1 MRLENLKNEIP
12 ETPDFIHEMIQN
24 EVKRQLQDTKVVP
37 LKTRKKWNLSRTAAV
52 AAVCVLAASTAVYAG
67 EKLYHLYLEKQGDYS
82 VAVGIKADEN
92 ADEMTLPKE
101 VHDLDIFARYIP
113 DGMEWIDEYHLEY
126 PEHESTGGFSFA
138 FALLDQDT
146 FGQITT
152 DENVV
157 ESEER
162 TFGSYEGV
170 YLKYNS
176 LANDGSFTQRIYLFC
191 PELYHM
197 VTIYIGDDISKEDA
211 MKVAENLVLT
221 ENDTILQTAEMDKA
235 SRMDLAEEPIDE
247 APETSIAQDSLL
259 LHSIGETFDMSATGE
274 TIAGEYLTADIS
286 ACVDSIQVADDLQL
300 LDADQIPEEWQTAV
314 DEDGKLVKN
323 TLSYVKSGDGVNTL
337 DEVVD
342 TQEVSQKLV
351 YATVTYTNPSDEEID
366 HMLYIGS
373 LMLLDQENDS
383 YTVIDPN
390 ERSGDGYDR
399 IIWDGAART
408 AEMKYSDVTDFSQ
421 GNGGNY
427 IPFLKP
433 GESIQ
438 VHMAWIVNEPDLANM
453 YLNLNGDGAAYDFSD
468 AIKTTGLTDIRQ

>member
-1 MRLENLKNEIP
+1 M
-12 ETPDFIHEMIQN
+12 
-24 EVKRQLQDTKVVP
+24 
-37 LKTRKKWNLSRTAAV
+37 
-52 AAVCVLAASTAVYAG
+52 
-67 EKLYHLYLEKQGDYS
+67 
-82 VAVGIKADEN
+82 
-92 ADEMTLPKE
+92 
-101 VHDLDIFARYIP
+101 
-113 DGMEWIDEYHLEY
+113 
-126 PEHESTGGFSFA
+126 
-138 FALLDQDT
+138 
-146 FGQITT
+146 
-152 DENVV
+152 
-157 ESEER
+157 
-162 TFGSYEGV
+162 
-170 YLKYNS
+170 
-176 LANDGSFTQRIYLFC
+176 
-191 PELYHM
+191 
-197 VTIYIGDDISKEDA
+197 
-211 MKVAENLVLT
+211 LT

-235 SRMDLAEEPIDE
+235 SQMNLAEEPTDE
-247 APETSIAQDSLL
+247 VEETSIAQDSLL
-259 LHSIGETFDMSATGE
+259 LHSVGETFDMSATGE
-274 TIAGEYLTADIS
+274 TTTGEYLTTNIS

-342 TQEVSQKLV
+342 IQEVSQKLV

-427 IPFLKP
+427 IPSLKP